1 VDGVVDVL
9 EVEVEV
15 EGGFEP
21 LLVPLLVVEVEVELE
36 VEERLALDVLVV
48 VEAELEVDAGEQD
61 SLSWATVPVT
71 PGRFWTGVPAGT
83 L

>member
-1 VDGVVDVL
+1 MDGVVEVL

-21 LLVPLLVVEVEVELE
+21 LLVVEVEVELE
-36 VEERLALDVLVV
+36 LEEWLAVDVLLVV